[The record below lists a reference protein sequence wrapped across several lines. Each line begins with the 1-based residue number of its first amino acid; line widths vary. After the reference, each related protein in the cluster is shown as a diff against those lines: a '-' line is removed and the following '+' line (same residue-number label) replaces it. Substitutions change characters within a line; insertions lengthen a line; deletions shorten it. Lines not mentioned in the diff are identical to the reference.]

1 MAGSSRGNPKLG
13 DIIRSVGVLGVGLL
27 VVWGVAH
34 LFYGNAPKEP
44 QVPAVDYAAV
54 LPGAERE
61 TGADLL
67 APTSLPEGWKVTS
80 SRVRE
85 EVWSLGTLTDD
96 QRFIGIQQAP
106 GAEEAT
112 VEELVPGS
120 ERVAEVEI
128 GDQTWTAGTRWRA
141 ARRAPRARATPR
153 GRLRRFRGAAP
164 RTPAP
169 REPARRRGR
178 GWCRARAQSACGVSS
193 VRSVVTW
200 ALPSAR
206 RTTKAAGT
214 SATEVSTCPSVVCAT
229 A

>member
-61 TGADLL
+61 TGVDLL

-85 EVWSLGTLTDD
+85 KVWSLGTLTDD

-120 ERVAEVEI
+120 ERVDEVEI
-128 GDQTWTAGTRWRA
+128 GDQTWTRWSSPDDETTYSRVV
-141 ARRAPRARATPR
+141 P
-153 GRLRRFRGAAP
+153 G
-164 RTPAP
+164 P
-169 REPARRRGR
+169 REDTTA
-178 GWCRARAQSACGVSS
+178 
-193 VRSVVTW
+193 VVT
-200 ALPSAR
+200 SDVD
-206 RTTKAAGT
+206 RTTLERYVA
-214 SATEVSTCPSVVCAT
+214 SLS
-229 A
+229 